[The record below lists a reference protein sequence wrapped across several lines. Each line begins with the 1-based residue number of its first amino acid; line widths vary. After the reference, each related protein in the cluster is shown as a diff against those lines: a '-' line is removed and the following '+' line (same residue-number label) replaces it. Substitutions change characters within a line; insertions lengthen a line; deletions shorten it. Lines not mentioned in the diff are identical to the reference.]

1 MPGAHAQTI
10 YPALAARW
18 MWNARRSAG
27 SAGATPAPTLA
38 YQRMRWDTPDA
49 DFIDIDWIGS
59 PPASIVGQSKCVSL
73 GALVSEERVSSPIV
87 VMFHGL
93 EGSSRSHYA
102 RAMAAELL
110 ALGWGGAIVHF
121 RGCSGE
127 PNRLARA
134 YHSGDSAEI
143 DWVLRRL
150 KALAGTCALF
160 AVGVSLGGNALLKW
174 LGEQGSS
181 AASLLHAAA
190 AISAP
195 VDLAAAGDGLARGFN
210 RVYTRMFL
218 NSLKARSL
226 EKWQRYPM
234 AFDRARM
241 LRARNLR
248 QFDDVVTAALHGFDG
263 VDDYYRRASAK
274 PWLRHIRLPTLMIS
288 ARNDPFVPSW
298 SLPQADAL
306 SSSVTA
312 EFPAEGGHVGFVS
325 GSFPG
330 HLQWLP
336 TRVLEFFQQQV

>member
-27 SAGATPAPTLA
+27 SAGATPAPTVA

-150 KALAGTCALF
+150 KALAGTRALF

-181 AASLLHAAA
+181 AASLLRAAVA
-190 AISAP
+190 VSAP

-218 NSLKARSL
+218 NSLKARGL

-263 VDDYYRRASAK
+263 VEDYYRRASAK
-274 PWLRHIRLPTLMIS
+274 AWLRHIELPTLMIS

-336 TRVLEFFQQQV
+336 TRVLEFFQRQV

>member
-27 SAGATPAPTLA
+27 SAGATPAPTVA

-59 PPASIVGQSKCVSL
+59 LPASIVGQSKCVSL

-150 KALAGTCALF
+150 KALAGTRALF

-181 AASLLHAAA
+181 AGSLLRAAV

-241 LRARNLR
+241 LGARNLR

-306 SSSVTA
+306 PSSVTA

-336 TRVLEFFQQQV
+336 TRVLEFFQRQV